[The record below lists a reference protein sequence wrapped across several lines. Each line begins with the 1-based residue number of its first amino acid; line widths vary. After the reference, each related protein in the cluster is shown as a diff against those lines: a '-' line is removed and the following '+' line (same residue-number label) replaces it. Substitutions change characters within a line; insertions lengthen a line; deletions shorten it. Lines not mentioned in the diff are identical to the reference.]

1 MANKITE
8 SAEINPQNTD
18 WQNLISKTI
27 KLGGGYNFAQFS
39 AMDTD
44 AAPQVLAGSRFEIN
58 GSFYQC
64 VSNESITGTPAA
76 NVVNYV
82 YAIPNGSSCSFQYSA
97 TAPTFQPQK
106 GGWYN
111 GNNRALLKFTM
122 SGNNYTNKEMMRD
135 FSVMYDRQKTEGR
148 IDATNTRLGNISSND
163 GTENQ
168 TLGTFSA
175 SGTYPQTELQT
186 VRAVTA
192 GVRTLENLLTLLSN
206 ASHKHQQTILNCNC
220 DCNCGCCADS

>member
-27 KLGGGYNFAQFS
+27 QLGGGYNFAQFS

-111 GNNRALLKFTM
+111 GNNRALLKFT
-122 SGNNYTNKEMMRD
+122 YTNSAYRNKEMMRD
-135 FSVMYDRQKTEGR
+135 FSVMYDRQVIEGR
-148 IDATNTRLGNISSND
+148 LGEIDTRVNAIRF
-163 GTENQ
+163 TENSSINFPSNFD
-168 TLGTFSA
+168 LK
-175 SGTYPQTELQT
+175 LNL
-186 VRAVTA
+186 VT
-192 GVRTLENLLTLLSN
+192 
-206 ASHKHQQTILNCNC
+206 TILNGVSKTLAYSVSCIS
-220 DCNCGCCADS
+220 CGGSCSGSCSAACSDGCGSGCGTGGCSP